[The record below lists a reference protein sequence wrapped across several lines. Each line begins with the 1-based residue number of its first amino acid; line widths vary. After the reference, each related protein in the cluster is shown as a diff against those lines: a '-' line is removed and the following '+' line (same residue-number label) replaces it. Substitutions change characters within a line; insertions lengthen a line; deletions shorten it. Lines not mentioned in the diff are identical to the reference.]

1 MNTNQATRS
10 LGLLAMALLA
20 TPLAM
25 AEDYTTSWYGGI
37 NAGRT
42 RADIDDVRIKA
53 NLAAGGYGTTAFSES
68 ERSTGFKLYGG
79 YQFNR
84 NFALE
89 GGYFD
94 LGRFNYHANT
104 IPAGTLDGRIRLRGL
119 NLDAVGILPLGD
131 RFTVFGRVGAAYAQ
145 ARDNFSGTGA
155 VSVVNP
161 NPRKND
167 TNLKVGLGMGYMLS
181 DALQLRLE
189 AERYRINDAV
199 GNRGDV
205 DMVSVGLVYRFGGK
219 VQEPVVA
226 RTAAYVPPPEPTPAP
241 VVMVAPPAPPPP
253 VVVARA
259 PMRVSFSADSLFDFD
274 KSVIKPAGTAS
285 LDRFG
290 QDLKAVS
297 YDNIAVTGHT
307 DRIGRHDYNLKL
319 SARRADAVSAYLVQS
334 AGVPTGKITAKGVNG
349 ANPVT
354 KPGDCPGTKVT
365 PALIA
370 CLQPDRR
377 VDVEVTGTK

>member
-1 MNTNQATRS
+1 
-10 LGLLAMALLA
+10 MAQ
-20 TPLAM
+20 
-25 AEDYTTSWYGGI
+25 DDSSFWYGGI

-42 RADIDDVRIKA
+42 RADIDDARIKA
-53 NLAAGGYGTTAFSES
+53 NLAAGGYATTAFSES
-68 ERSTGFKLYGG
+68 DRSTGFKLYGG
-79 YQFNR
+79 YQLNR

-94 LGRFNYHANT
+94 LGRFSYRANT
-104 IPAGTLDGRIRLRGL
+104 LPLGTLDGRIRLRGL

-131 RFTVFGRVGAAYAQ
+131 RFSAFGRVGAAYAQ

-167 TNLKVGLGMGYMLS
+167 LNFKIGAGLGYMVT

-189 AERYRINDAV
+189 AERYRVNDAV

-205 DMVSVGLVYRFGGK
+205 DLLSVGLVYRFGGK
-219 VQEPVVA
+219 TQQPVMA
-226 RTAAYVPPPEPTPAP
+226 RTAAYEPPPAPAPAPAP
-241 VVMVAPPAPPPP
+241 VIVAAPPPP
-253 VVVARA
+253 PPVIARA
-259 PMRVSFSADSLFDFD
+259 ATPMRVSFAADSLFDFD
-274 KSVIKPAGTAS
+274 KSVIKPDGAAS

-290 QDLKAVS
+290 QDLRAVS
-297 YDNIAVTGHT
+297 YDGVAVTGHT
-307 DRIGRHDYNLKL
+307 DRIGSRAYNLKL
-319 SARRADAVSAYLVQS
+319 SQRRAEAVNSYLVQK
-334 AGVPTGKITAKGVNG
+334 AGVPAGKINSRGVNG
-349 ANPVT
+349 DNPVT
-354 KPGDCPGTKVT
+354 KPGDCPGKKVT